1 MNRRGDTLRA
11 NLCWLLA
18 LVVAVVGVAI
28 FGATAAGLVIV
39 AASGVAGVGA
49 SLWVGRTAARHF
61 DDKLRKLS
69 QAVGLGEAEGA
80 SIEAIVGSLCVRLE
94 RANQFKMAF
103 GGLRQPAAL
112 LGADGTIMGATA
124 GLLAIQPQAVEGQ
137 TLDVLYGEGFL
148 AGGGGLAEEG
158 LLVAGARR
166 YEARRHGAGGQ
177 RTLLELTPAGS
188 FIADDDLDAFA
199 TALAGGQTGFRFD
212 ASALAASAP
221 LQALQEGLESIDD
234 GMQAV
239 AQMLAG
245 EAPNPAYLTSGAGFA
260 PHLQQLSDMVGLL
273 RDQRDEEAALRD
285 FLERKIEA
293 VLAAV
298 DRYREAVAGMAE
310 LADDSCASMATVQTS
325 IEAGTARVRTAR
337 AIENE
342 ATVLAADAG
351 MVAQRAQ
358 MAASEVG
365 AASAEIDAMVG
376 IIEDISF
383 RTNLL
388 ALNAAVEAAR
398 AGEKGAGFAVV
409 AEEVRGLARSAQQS
423 AKEIRALV
431 GGSRSQA
438 QLGLAEV
445 QRLQEMLAGL
455 GGHLENISNE
465 TDMVADALAQGR
477 AAITGAGGKAAV
489 LGEAAAKAL
498 LLPQR
503 RLPEAGPADA
513 VSRRASNGAG

>member
-18 LVVAVVGVAI
+18 LALAAAGLLG
-28 FGATAAGLVIV
+28 FGATPAGLAVL
-39 AASGVAGVGA
+39 AASGLAGVGA
-49 SLWVGRTAARHF
+49 SLWIGRAAALQF
-61 DDKLRKLS
+61 DGKLRKLG
-69 QAVGLGEAEGA
+69 QAVGLDDADGA
-80 SIEAIVGSLCVRLE
+80 SIEAIVGSLCARLE
-94 RANQFKMAF
+94 RANQFKNAF

-112 LGADGTIMGATA
+112 LGADGTILGATA
-124 GLLAIQPQAVEGQ
+124 GLLTIQPQAVEGQ
-137 TLDVLYGEGFL
+137 SLDALYGEGFL
-148 AGGGGLAEEG
+148 ACGGGVAEEG
-158 LLVAGARR
+158 LLVAGSRR
-166 YEARRHGAGGQ
+166 YEARRHAAGGQ

-199 TALAGGQTGFRFD
+199 AALATGQTGFRFD
-212 ASALAASAP
+212 ADALDGSAP
-221 LQALQEGLESIDD
+221 LQALQEGLEAIDE
-234 GMQAV
+234 GVRAL
-239 AQMLAG
+239 AQILAG
-245 EAPNPAYLTSGAGFA
+245 EAPEPAYLASGTGLA
-260 PHLQQLSDMVGLL
+260 PQVQQLFDTLGLL
-273 RDQRDEEAALRD
+273 RDQRDEEAAFREL
-285 FLERKIEA
+285 LERKIEA

-310 LADDSCASMATVQTS
+310 LADESRSGMAAVQTS
-325 IEAGTARVRTAR
+325 IDAGTARLRAVRAV
-337 AIENE
+337 ENE

-358 MAASEVG
+358 MAAAEVD
-365 AASAEIDAMVG
+365 AASAEIDTMVG
-376 IIEDISF
+376 VIEDISF

-423 AKEIRALV
+423 AKEIRGLV

-438 QLGLAEV
+438 KLGLDEV
-445 QRLQEMLAGL
+445 LRLQDMLAGL

-465 TDMVADALAQGR
+465 TGMVAEALAQGR
-477 AAITGAGGKAAV
+477 DAITGAGGKVAV
-489 LGEAAAKAL
+489 LGDAAANAL

-503 RLPEAGPADA
+503 RLPESRAAEA
-513 VSRRASNGAG
+513 VRRVSQ